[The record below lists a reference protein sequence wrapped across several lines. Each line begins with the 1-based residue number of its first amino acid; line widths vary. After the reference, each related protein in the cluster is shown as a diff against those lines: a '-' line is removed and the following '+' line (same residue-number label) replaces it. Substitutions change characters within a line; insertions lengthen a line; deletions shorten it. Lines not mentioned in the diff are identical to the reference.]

1 MVASSSSLREEG
13 EEVQDRPA
21 GCFYPESARQAG
33 DTEKCLQGSRTV
45 KFLCQVARR
54 EVPYARLREVAWML
68 LHGVPSEHPSK
79 LAGTSGLPG
88 ALPRKRPC
96 PGAKHGIAKV

>member
-1 MVASSSSLREEG
+1 MVASSSSLREEE

-45 KFLCQVARR
+45 KFLCQVAPRR
-54 EVPYARLREVAWML
+54 EVPYARDQSQDPAARSCVDASAWRAVRASL
-68 LHGVPSEHPSK
+68 QAGGHFRAAWRTASK
-79 LAGTSGLPG
+79 E
-88 ALPRKRPC
+88 ALPRC
-96 PGAKHGIAKV
+96 

>member
-1 MVASSSSLREEG
+1 
-13 EEVQDRPA
+13 
-21 GCFYPESARQAG
+21 
-33 DTEKCLQGSRTV
+33 
-45 KFLCQVARR
+45 
-54 EVPYARLREVAWML
+54 ML

-96 PGAKHGIAKV
+96 PGAKHGKSQSLDYLSFKNFHPGFDLDGDLGMPCGRDVEEAPALEIP